1 VTVHRGTSDED
12 LNQGSHPFGQLCS
25 DSNSAQSHRQTANRG
40 KAVRH
45 TVSRRARPLAS
56 VVIGLALRPGSF
68 VAMAPTEEASNVLLG
83 QLKWVHSLVRGEL
96 QACRELARD
105 VAIGASSEDV
115 RARVEALQTRGP
127 LFQLR
132 VNCLYYCRFVHSHHG
147 HEDASLFPAVRR
159 AAPDLATVVDKLE
172 ADHRRVSDL
181 LDAVETAAKQ
191 LGDPA
196 DVAVR
201 PLLVDALDELS
212 RHLLEHL
219 AYEEEVLAPVL
230 GSWDYWPF

>member
-1 VTVHRGTSDED
+1 M
-12 LNQGSHPFGQLCS
+12 
-25 DSNSAQSHRQTANRG
+25 
-40 KAVRH
+40 
-45 TVSRRARPLAS
+45 AS
-56 VVIGLALRPGSF
+56 
-68 VAMAPTEEASNVLLG
+68 TEEAGNVLLG

-96 QACRELARD
+96 QACLELASD
-105 VAIGASSEDV
+105 VANGASAEVV
-115 RARVEALQTRGP
+115 RTRVEALQTRGP

-159 AAPDLATVVDKLE
+159 YAPDMAAVVDKLE

-181 LDAVETAAKQ
+181 LDAVETAANQ
-191 LGDPA
+191 LGAPT

-201 PLLVDALDELS
+201 PLLVGALEELS

-219 AYEEEVLAPVL
+219 AYEEEVLGPVL

>member
-1 VTVHRGTSDED
+1 M
-12 LNQGSHPFGQLCS
+12 
-25 DSNSAQSHRQTANRG
+25 
-40 KAVRH
+40 
-45 TVSRRARPLAS
+45 AS
-56 VVIGLALRPGSF
+56 V
-68 VAMAPTEEASNVLLG
+68 EEAGNVLLS

-96 QACRELARD
+96 QACRELAAK
-105 VAIGASSEDV
+105 VADGASTDEV
-115 RARVEALQTRGP
+115 RAQVEALQTRGP

-159 AAPDLATVVDKLE
+159 FAPELATVVDKLE

-181 LDAVETAAKQ
+181 LDGVETAAKQ
-191 LGDPA
+191 LGGPEDA
-196 DVAVR
+196 SVR
-201 PLLVDALDELS
+201 ALLVAALDELS

-230 GSWDYWPF
+230 GAWDYWPF